1 MSTRITIVTKDDCAL
16 CDHAKEVIAR
26 VGDEFD
32 IELELVGLETARGR
46 EVALQSGMVFPP
58 AVLVDGQPF
67 AYGRLSE
74 RQLRRALAQRPV
86 TPSR

>member
-74 RQLRRALAQRPV
+74 RKLRRELEQRPA
-86 TPSR
+86 TARR